1 MTSFLVLLSLLIP
14 VLVLQVKWFYR
25 RRQIDRSSWQ
35 AILSRV
41 HPVNLDGLRAIA
53 ECSLQPAEDQLC
65 IEPAEMWKIVG
76 GREGIAHLKSNAA
89 AMLELAIY
97 AERWSQTDGASVAE
111 MIRRDAVRLNKAIT
125 QIQLGALLHFSFT
138 RASLHLQEAASSYY
152 LIRSRLLGLYNA
164 SQTKLV
170 PRLTQAL

>member
-1 MTSFLVLLSLLIP
+1 MTSFFVLLSLLIP

-25 RRQIDRSSWQ
+25 RRQIDRASWQ

-53 ECSLQPAEDQLC
+53 ECYPHSAEAPLR
-65 IEPAEMWKIVG
+65 IEPAEMWKIAG
-76 GREGIAHLKSNAA
+76 GLEGIAHLKANAT

-97 AERWSQTDGASVAE
+97 AERWSQTEGVGVAE

-125 QIQLGALLHFSFT
+125 RVQLDFLLHFGSA
-138 RASLHLQEAASSYY
+138 RATFHLQEAASSYD
-152 LIRSRLLGLYNA
+152 LIRSRLLGLYNN
-164 SQTKLV
+164 SQIKLV
-170 PRLTQAL
+170 PRLMEAL